1 MNEQEAK
8 DAAIQDARQDFN
20 FSDSTII
27 EIVNNT
33 WEAAMK
39 YPRQDSAAAVVVKN
53 FNKETLNIAAESI
66 ERLQAENQRYREAL
80 EHYANPH
87 NWEYR
92 DDPDEDLNVLCV
104 YVGEFENIECTTG
117 DKIALAALGG
127 E

>member
-1 MNEQEAK
+1 MMNEQEAK
-8 DAAIQDARQDFN
+8 DAARDKGFDYLVNDLYPDNNGFIGDIDPRLAYDAG
-20 FSDSTII
+20 
-27 EIVNNT
+27 
-33 WEAAMK
+33 WESAME
-39 YPRQDSAAAVVVKN
+39 YRD
-53 FNKETLNIAAESI
+53 
-66 ERLQAENQRYREAL
+66 AENQRLRTAL

-117 DKIALAALGG
+117 DKIALEALGG